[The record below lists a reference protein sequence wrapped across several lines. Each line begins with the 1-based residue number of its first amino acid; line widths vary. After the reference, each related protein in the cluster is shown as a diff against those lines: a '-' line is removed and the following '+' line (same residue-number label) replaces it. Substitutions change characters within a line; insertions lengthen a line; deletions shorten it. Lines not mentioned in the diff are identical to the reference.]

1 MARRSLKYNAA
12 ILTATGFV
20 VKILG
25 FFYRIFIANRIGA
38 EGLGLYQLMTPIYS
52 LLVLVLSAGVSTAVS
67 RFVAEE
73 SSKSTNRTAFKIASV
88 AAGLVLGAGIIICG
102 ILLLNL
108 DTLVF
113 ITTNDARTKDSL
125 FWILI
130 LVPPIAAVS
139 AYKGYFYGKQE
150 MIPNSI
156 AQIIEQMT
164 KLVFIILMY
173 DLFKGKGADKMCLL
187 AVIALLIGECANI
200 LTVYIAFEIKK
211 RRSKPLYNADEK
223 TKGKNVSRAGN
234 IIRQRSMGRF
244 DKESNTKDEK
254 KRLIKQIGKVAL
266 PLSVNRLLLSTL
278 GTIENLII
286 PKRLVLHGLSPQQSL
301 EEFGRLTG
309 MASPLVFFPSM
320 LPMALATALVP
331 AIASAIACRKFNVA
345 NRQISQ
351 SIRLTLIMGLIF
363 TAFFTSCAHELA
375 ELVYPG
381 KNVGAILRLYS
392 ITGVFIYLQQT
403 MLGILNGLSKE
414 RAMLTNT
421 LAGSLVRLLGV
432 WLMIPVLGVN
442 AYVYAVIAGSG
453 VTIVLNFITITK
465 LTGIS
470 IDIGSWV
477 VRPLSAALIGI
488 AISLLL
494 KSLMVFTGVDI
505 RISYLMVVAMS
516 IVTIVAIYL
525 IMGIIKREDI
535 ERWFLRRGK

>member
-1 MARRSLKYNAA
+1 ME
-12 ILTATGFV
+12 
-20 VKILG
+20 
-25 FFYRIFIANRIGA
+25 FYCSIF
-38 EGLGLYQLMTPIYS
+38 
-52 LLVLVLSAGVSTAVS
+52 
-67 RFVAEE
+67 
-73 SSKSTNRTAFKIASV
+73 
-88 AAGLVLGAGIIICG
+88 
-102 ILLLNL
+102 
-108 DTLVF
+108 TLVF

-130 LVPPIAAVS
+130 LVPPIAAAS

-200 LTVYIAFEIKK
+200 LTVYIAFEIKREGASPFIMQMK
-211 RRSKPLYNADEK
+211 NQR
-223 TKGKNVSRAGN
+223 KNVSRAGN

-494 KSLMVFTGVDI
+494 KPLMVFTGVDI

-516 IVTIVAIYL
+516 IFTIVAIYL

-535 ERWFLRRGK
+535 ERWFLRRGKRGQEESS